1 MKKILKIVGIIVLVL
16 LIAII
21 AAPFLFKSQLED
33 LVKNT
38 INKNVNATVEW
49 EELDLSLFSNFPD
62 AALTIKDFS
71 VINKAPFAG
80 DTLASGKQLELD
92 MGITQLFKSS
102 GDPIQV
108 DEIKLDEG
116 FVNIKVDSLGNANYD
131 IAIKEDAPIQESAKP
146 VAETSEKND
155 ATSESGGFQFDVQ
168 HYEINNS
175 IVNYLDENTKTFIRL
190 REVNHQGTGD
200 FSAAVST
207 LETQT
212 TALVSFD
219 LDGANYL
226 KDNKLKLT
234 ADIEMDLEN
243 QKFTFKEN
251 EALINQLPL
260 VFNGFVKVNEN
271 NNEVDISFETPSS
284 DFKNFLA
291 VIPEEYAKNLDEVT
305 TTGDFILKGV
315 VKGIVDEEHIP
326 TLHIAVSSNNA
337 SFKYADL
344 PKAVENITI
353 DAQVKN
359 ETGLLED
366 TYLRLGNL
374 TFRIDQDQFAAK
386 GRIDKLTTNPVIDLA
401 LKGKLNLA
409 HLEQAYPL
417 ELDQDLNGM
426 LTLDLNTHFDMESVE
441 REQYQNIKSTGS
453 ANLRDFKYTSPEL
466 PNPLTISQTDIKFNT
481 STITLENLQGE
492 TGQTDLNAKG
502 SIENLIPF
510 LLSKQDL
517 KGRFTIKSNTI
528 NLNDFSI
535 AETTTEPAENN
546 TKTSSP
552 TEEKKETKVV
562 AGSEAIKI
570 PSFLDAGLDFTSG
583 KVIYDDIEL
592 TNVKGSVLIKDETA
606 TLSNV
611 SSDIFGGK
619 IAIAG
624 NVNTKGEVPTFAMN
638 LDLNSIDIDQSFAG
652 LDLLQG
658 LAPIAKA
665 LQGALN
671 TNIEL
676 KGNLNSDLSPVLS
689 SLAGNA
695 LAEVLTA
702 EVDPEKMP
710 LLNALNGKL
719 DFLNLSDLSF
729 KDIKTQLNFDNG
741 NIVVKPFDFD
751 VNGINVNVSG
761 SHSLQNVMNYNVTLD
776 VPARFLGNKLGSTL
790 AKLSDTDLDNYTVD
804 LPIALAGSF
813 SNPQITVNTQMA
825 VNNLTQQ
832 IIATQKDKFKEEG
845 KNKITDALGGILGRN
860 KTTDS
865 TAVKTT
871 TPSDTTTTKDEK
883 VKDAVKGILGGL
895 LGGKKKKDTT
905 QTKNQ

>member
-1 MKKILKIVGIIVLVL
+1 MKKILKIVGIVVLVL
-16 LIAII
+16 VIAII
-21 AAPFLFKSQLED
+21 AAPFLFKGQLED

-38 INKNVNATVEW
+38 INKNLNATVAW
-49 EELDLSLFSNFPD
+49 EELDLSLFRSFPD

-71 VINKAPFAG
+71 VVNKAPFAG

-116 FVNIKVDSLGNANYD
+116 FINIKVDSLGNANYD
-131 IAIKEDAPIQESAKP
+131 IAINEDAPIKESAKTKTD
-146 VAETSEKND
+146 TSNNND
-155 ATSESGGFQFDVQ
+155 ATADSGGFQFDVQ

-175 IVNYLDENTKTFIRL
+175 IVNYLDESTKTFIRL
-190 REVNHQGTGD
+190 REVNHEGTGD

-207 LETQT
+207 LETET

-226 KDNKLKLT
+226 NNNKLKLT

-291 VIPEEYAKNLDEVT
+291 VIPEEYAKNLDGVT

-315 VKGIVDEEHIP
+315 VRGIVDEEHIP
-326 TLHIAVSSNNA
+326 TLDIAVSSDNA
-337 SFKYADL
+337 SFKYPDL

-374 TFRIDQDQFAAK
+374 TFRIDQDRFAAN
-386 GRIDKLTTNPVIDLA
+386 GRIDRLTTNPIVDLA
-401 LKGKLNLA
+401 LKGKLNLG

-417 ELDQDLNGM
+417 DLDQDLNGM
-426 LTLDLNTHFDMESVE
+426 LTVDLTTHFDMESVE

-453 ANLRDFKYTSPEL
+453 ASLRDFKYTSPEL
-466 PNPLTISQTDIKFNT
+466 PNALAISQTDIKFNT
-481 STITLENLQGE
+481 STITLENLQGQ

-517 KGRFTIKSNTI
+517 KGRFTIKSSTI
-528 NLNDFSI
+528 NLNDFSV
-535 AETTTEPAENN
+535 AETTTESAENTTN
-546 TKTSSP
+546 TSEP
-552 TEEKKETKVV
+552 AEEKKETKVV

-570 PSFLDAGLDFTSG
+570 PSFLDAALDFNAG

-619 IAIAG
+619 IAIGG
-624 NVNTKGEVPTFAMN
+624 NVNTKGDVPTFAMN

-710 LLNALNGKL
+710 LLNALDGKL

-741 NIVVKPFDFD
+741 NIVVKPFDFN
-751 VNGINVNVSG
+751 VKGINVNVSG
-761 SHSLQNVMNYNVTLD
+761 SHSLQNVMNYNLTLD

-790 AKLSDTDLDNYTVD
+790 ARLSDADLENYTVD
-804 LPIALAGSF
+804 LPISLAGSF
-813 SNPQITVNTQMA
+813 SNPQISVNTQMA

-832 IIATQKDKFKEEG
+832 IVATQKDKLKEEG

-860 KTTDS
+860 NPTDS
-865 TAVKTT
+865 TAVKT